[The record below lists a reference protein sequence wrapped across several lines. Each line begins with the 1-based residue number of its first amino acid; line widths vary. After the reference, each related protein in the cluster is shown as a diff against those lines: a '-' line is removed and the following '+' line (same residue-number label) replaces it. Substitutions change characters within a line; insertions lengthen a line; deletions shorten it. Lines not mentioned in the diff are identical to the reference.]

1 MSEVNKTTVEKIKGY
16 ITYLKV
22 NAETV
27 YADNTYKEQLDVLY
41 NKLTIDNAGDVLEE
55 CNKIGAEMN
64 ETLIKYGYKKR
75 KIIDNR
81 LTINELKNHLEKL
94 IAEGHGAAHAFV
106 NEYYITRNKPQYNEE
121 DNTVYFGEIHIQD
134 ILELEDSL

>member
-16 ITYLKV
+16 INYLQV

-27 YADNTYKEQLDVLY
+27 YADNTYKQDLDKLY
-41 NKLTIDNAGDVLEE
+41 NKLTIDNAGDILEE
-55 CNKIGAEMN
+55 CNKIGSDMN
-64 ETLIKYGYKKR
+64 AILIKYGHKKR
-75 KIIDNR
+75 KIVDNR
-81 LTINELKNHLEKL
+81 LTINDLKNHLEKL
-94 IAEGHGAAHAFV
+94 IMDGHGSSYAFV
-106 NEYYITRNKPQYNEE
+106 NEYYITSNIPQYNEE